1 MPDLSI
7 AYRRAMRDVLPDD
20 LRYTGT
26 VSQHLLAD
34 ASKARHVLGWEPADP
49 QAGLKRSVEWHLAHP
64 PTEPDPGFDADD
76 RALAHE
82 LNTRTE

>member
-1 MPDLSI
+1 M
-7 AYRRAMRDVLPDD
+7 
-20 LRYTGT
+20 
-26 VSQHLLAD
+26 
-34 ASKARHVLGWEPADP
+34 LGWEPADP

-82 LNTRTE
+82 LKRIAKLPA